1 MAALY
6 LAAVLLV
13 GIGVAHS
20 WLGERYVLRRIERAG
35 GLPKLTLGGV
45 EMMAQVLRFAW
56 HITSIAWFGIAAI
69 LVLMAH
75 DALTDRTAGAAIGAT
90 FLVSALTSGIAS
102 RGKHYSW
109 LVFLAVA
116 VLVFLETTFAAG

>member
-6 LAAVLLV
+6 LAALLLLGV
-13 GIGVAHS
+13 GLAHS
-20 WLGERYVLRRIERAG
+20 WLGERYVLRRIERSAS
-35 GLPKLTLGGV
+35 LPKLRLGGV

-56 HITSIAWFGIAAI
+56 HITSIAWFGMAAI
-69 LVLMAH
+69 LLLMAH
-75 DALTDRTAGAAIGAT
+75 DALSPRTAGAVIAGT
-90 FLVSALTSGIAS
+90 FLVSALTSGIPS

-116 VLVFLETTFAAG
+116 LLVLYATHA

>member
-13 GIGVAHS
+13 GVGVAHS
-20 WLGERYVLRRIERAG
+20 WLGERYVLRRIERSAS
-35 GLPKLTLGGV
+35 LPKLKLGGV

-56 HITSIAWFGIAAI
+56 HITSIAWFGMAAI

-75 DALTDRTAGAAIGAT
+75 DALSHKTAGAAIAGT
-90 FLVSALTSGIAS
+90 FVVSALASGIPS

-109 LVFLAVA
+109 LGFLAVA
-116 VLVFLETTFAAG
+116 ALVFYETTLAAG

>member
-13 GIGVAHS
+13 GVGVAHS
-20 WLGERYVLRRIERAG
+20 WLGERYVLRRIERSG

-45 EMMAQVLRFAW
+45 EMMSQILRFAW
-56 HITSIAWFGIAAI
+56 HITSIAWFGVAAI

-75 DALTDRTAGAAIGAT
+75 DALTRGNVGAAIGAT
-90 FLVSALTSGIAS
+90 FLVSALMSGIPS

-116 VLVFLETTFAAG
+116 VLVLRETTFAEG

>member
-6 LAAVLLV
+6 LAAVLLLGV
-13 GIGVAHS
+13 GVAHS
-20 WLGERYVLRRIERAG
+20 WLGERYVLRRIERSAS
-35 GLPKLTLGGV
+35 LPKLRLGGV

-56 HITSIAWFGIAAI
+56 HITSIAWFGMAAI
-69 LVLMAH
+69 LLLMAH
-75 DALTDRTAGAAIGAT
+75 DALSPRTAGAVIAST
-90 FLVSALTSGIAS
+90 FLVSALTSGIPS

-116 VLVFLETTFAAG
+116 LLVLYATHA